1 MFVALYGSFAAHSWP
16 RLDPDQDPFSL
27 FVVRSEGMGWV
38 GQDLGLWGMNDAGS
52 AHLLEGRH
60 EDSPLAWFQVEA
72 SPVEP
77 THPLPVQPFLHCAT
91 DVVQRFGRL
100 HLDRVLLLLPTQR
113 LGGRSGM
120 PIASMRTY
128 RWFGDSDP
136 ATRVNVEVCL
146 TVGQRASK
154 GVLESTLGRFS
165 ELDTHVLLDAVRSA
179 SPNGMIQDPPFG
191 DSLWGGPAT
200 SSETLVGDLVQWE
213 PDAIG
218 WLAQTL
224 ADCAATS
231 GLASP
236 VLISV
241 AKTREAVAAD
251 LADPGSPPLRGASD
265 RH

>member
-1 MFVALYGSFAAHSWP
+1 MFVALYGRIASHSWP
-16 RLDPDQDPFSL
+16 RVHPDQDPFSL

-60 EDSPLAWFQVEA
+60 EDSPLAWFQVET
-72 SPVEP
+72 SPVAP
-77 THPLPVQPFLHCAT
+77 TDPLPVQPFLHCAT

-136 ATRVNVEVCL
+136 AARVNVEVSL

-154 GVLESTLGRFS
+154 GVLESTLGHFS
-165 ELDTHVLLDAVRSA
+165 ELDTHVFLNAVRSWA
-179 SPNGMIQDPPFG
+179 NGENQEPPCG
-191 DSLWGGPAT
+191 ESLWGGPAT
-200 SSETLVGDLVQWE
+200 STETLVGDLIEWE
-213 PDAIG
+213 PDSIG

-224 ADCAATS
+224 ADCAAKS

-241 AKTREAVAAD
+241 AKTREAEGAD
-251 LADPGSPPLRGASD
+251 LAPPGSPPQMGVPD
-265 RH
+265 GH